1 LLILAAEADDV
12 FDRVVL
18 VNALTKMEEP
28 VNFGN
33 LIFLIPLVFLGACM
47 IDPGNKQPSVKE
59 GIYAIKSVSV
69 VDVENGIVIP
79 MQTVVVL
86 DGRIAQIGRSGTVNI
101 PQGATVIDG
110 QGLYL
115 MPGLVDAHVHYFDA
129 PIFGRLLLANGVVL
143 VRDMG
148 MPNDDILPL
157 RDALNQGEILGPE
170 MVATGF
176 ILDGEPPLI
185 PQISLGI
192 KTPED
197 ARLVVRQQVGAGVD
211 MIKVYSTLDR
221 DVFLT
226 IMDEAQKHGLKVVGH
241 VPDSIDIEEAA
252 DAGLD
257 SMEHWFGFEKVIARL
272 LGEPVK
278 LAFSGMGS
286 QADYLTHLDEVD
298 PSALQDVY
306 QRLRDSGLTVVPTVV
321 TFRNY
326 PDLDT
331 LDFGTIEGYEYL
343 SPAVIAYWKAQ
354 MAGQDKMDQGVWQNW
369 AEIVRGLNQAG
380 VPLMVGTDLMVPG
393 IIPGI
398 AIHTEMLIWQEVGIP
413 AVDILRSATL
423 IPAQFMG
430 LGHRLGSIDEGKTA
444 SMVLVQG
451 NPLDDIRNARKIE
464 GVFLRGKYF
473 NRQDLDSLLSEAKD
487 LAQNTLP

>member
-1 LLILAAEADDV
+1 LFLAAETDDV
-12 FDRVVL
+12 FGRAVL

-33 LIFLIPLVFLGACM
+33 LIFLIPLVLLGACT
-47 IDPGNKQPSVKE
+47 IDLGNIQPSVQK
-59 GIYAIKSVSV
+59 GIYAITSVSV

-79 MQTVVVL
+79 MQTVVVM
-86 DGRIAQIGRSGTVNI
+86 DGRIAQIGGSGTVNI
-101 PQGATVIDG
+101 LQGATVIDG

-176 ILDGEPPLI
+176 ILDDDPPLI
-185 PQISLGI
+185 PQISLGV

-197 ARLVVRQQVGAGVD
+197 SRLVVRQQFAAGVD

-221 DVFLT
+221 DVYLA
-226 IMDEAQKHGLKVVGH
+226 IVDEAQKHGLKVVGH

-252 DAGLD
+252 EAGLD

-278 LAFSGMGS
+278 LTYTGMGS
-286 QADYLTHLDEVD
+286 QADYLTRLDEVD
-298 PSALQDVY
+298 PVALEDVY
-306 QRLRDSGLTVVPTVV
+306 QHLVDSGLTVVPTVV

-331 LDFGTIEGYEYL
+331 SDFGFIEGYEFL
-343 SPAVIAYWKAQ
+343 SPTVIAYWKTQ
-354 MAGQDKMDQGVWQNW
+354 MAGQDKMDQAVWQNW
-369 AEIVRGLNQAG
+369 AEIVKGLNQAG

-393 IIPGI
+393 IIPGY
-398 AIHTEMLIWQEVGIP
+398 AVHDEMLIWQKVGIP
-413 AVDILRSATL
+413 AADILRSATL
-423 IPAQFMG
+423 VPAKFMG
-430 LGHRLGSIDEGKTA
+430 LGDRLGSIDEGKTA

-451 NPLDDIRNARKIE
+451 NPLDDIRNAQKID

-473 NRQDLDSLLSEAKD
+473 NRQDLDALLLEAKG
-487 LAQNTLP
+487 LAKNTLP